1 MSCNPQFATSGV
13 CHIKRETM
21 VDTTMRRVGMLFLM
35 FAGWMPA
42 GPNPVRFLRST
53 DVPSLAVIFA
63 GSAEKAPDLSEVS
76 EWDTWIRERDAV
88 IRGRIDHGIEDSLS
102 ELILFGTSFPAPPK
116 LAAASD
122 AVNAAGDLTPN
133 ARARR
138 DAFIKA
144 VDQIDSD
151 RFRMVIEFLRRQKV
165 TEDEL
170 TAFLTGILRRFALEE
185 TGLKKQQ
192 ARADAGVSPET
203 SLLINYAIDDT
214 LLALKSS
221 HALPARVQRI
231 AVIGP
236 GLDLAGDPDVND
248 FCPPQSAQPFAILDA
263 VLRMGVA
270 TATDVQMSVVDF
282 NPLIVSHLRSSLA
295 KPGAA
300 PHYVLQLPR
309 AQSAGWNPG
318 AVAYWQH
325 FGETIGT
332 SATPVA
338 APPGMELRA
347 VAVKPAIATRIFVD
361 DLNIVTQTLDTVPGQ
376 GFDLVIATNLFAYY
390 TRVEQALA
398 LTSVARML
406 ASGGILIANGL
417 LPGVKLSEFDDLG
430 AHHVVYSDSGSG
442 EDLTSYKR
450 R

>member
-1 MSCNPQFATSGV
+1 
-13 CHIKRETM
+13 
-21 VDTTMRRVGMLFLM
+21 MRRFAFLCIIL
-35 FAGWMPA
+35 AGCLPA

-53 DVPSLAVIFA
+53 DVPALAVVFA
-63 GSAEKAPDLSEVS
+63 AGPEKVPDFNDAAD
-76 EWDTWIRERDAV
+76 WDTWIRERDAV

-151 RFRMVIEFLRRQKV
+151 RFRMVLEFLRRQHV

-192 ARADAGVSPET
+192 TRPDAGVSPET
-203 SLLINYAIDDT
+203 SLLINYAVEDT
-214 LLALKSS
+214 LRALKASR
-221 HALPARVQRI
+221 ALPAVVQRI

-248 FCPPQSAQPFAILDA
+248 FCPLQSLQPFAVLEA
-263 VLRMGVA
+263 VLRMGVSK
-270 TATDVQMSVVDF
+270 ATDVQLTVVDF
-282 NPLIVSHLRSSLA
+282 NPLIVSHLRTSLA
-295 KPGAA
+295 KTAA
-300 PHYVLQLPR
+300 GPHYVLQLPH
-309 AQSAGWNPG
+309 AQSAGWTSG
-318 AVAYWQH
+318 ALAYWQH

-332 SATPVA
+332 PAPPVA
-338 APPGMELRA
+338 TPPGMDLRA
-347 VAVKPAIATRIFVD
+347 VAVKPAIAARIFVD

-376 GFDLVIATNLFAYY
+376 GFDLVVATNLFAYY

-398 LTSVARML
+398 LVSVSRML
-406 ASGGILIANGL
+406 ASGGILISNGI
-417 LPGVKLSEFDDLG
+417 LPGVKLQDFDDLG
-430 AHHVVYSDSGSG
+430 AHRVSYSDSGSG
-442 EDLTSYKR
+442 DELTAYKR

>member
-1 MSCNPQFATSGV
+1 
-13 CHIKRETM
+13 M
-21 VDTTMRRVGMLFLM
+21 VGTTMRRAGLVFLI
-35 FAGWMPA
+35 FAGGMPA

-53 DVPSLAVIFA
+53 DVPSLAAIFA
-63 GSAEKAPDLSEVS
+63 GSPEKAPDLSEAT

-122 AVNAAGDLTPN
+122 AVNAAGDLTPS

-151 RFRMVIEFLRRQKV
+151 RFRMVLEFLRRQRV

-192 ARADAGVSPET
+192 TRADAGVSPET

-214 LLALKSS
+214 LQALKTSR
-221 HALPARVQRI
+221 ALPAKVQRI

-236 GLDLAGDPDVND
+236 GLDVAGDPDVND
-248 FCPPQSAQPFAILDA
+248 FCPLQSFQPFAVLDG

-282 NPLIVSHLRSSLA
+282 NPLIVSHLRTSLA
-295 KPGAA
+295 KPGTT

-309 AQSAGWNPG
+309 AQSAGWNAG
-318 AVAYWQH
+318 TVAYWQH
-325 FGETIGT
+325 FGEIIGT
-332 SATPVA
+332 STAPVA
-338 APPGMELRA
+338 APPGMEIRA
-347 VAVKPAIATRIFVD
+347 IAVKPAIATRIFVD

-376 GFDLVIATNLFAYY
+376 GFDLVIATNLFGYY
-390 TRVEQALA
+390 SRVEQELA

-406 ASGGILIANGL
+406 ASGGILISNGL

-430 AHHVVYSDSGSG
+430 THHVSYSDSGSG
-442 EDLTSYKR
+442 EDLMVFKR

>member
-1 MSCNPQFATSGV
+1 
-13 CHIKRETM
+13 M
-21 VDTTMRRVGMLFLM
+21 VLTTMRRAATLLLI
-35 FAGWMPA
+35 FAIGMPA
-42 GPNPVRFLRST
+42 ASPNPVRFLRST
-53 DVPSLAVIFA
+53 DVPSLALIFA
-63 GSAEKAPDLSEVS
+63 GSSEKPPDLSEPS
-76 EWDTWIRERDAV
+76 DWDTWIRERDAV

-122 AVNAAGDLTPN
+122 AVNAAGDLTAS

-138 DAFIKA
+138 DAFVKA
-144 VDQIDSD
+144 LDDIDSE

-165 TEDEL
+165 SEGEL
-170 TAFLTGILRRFALEE
+170 PGFLTGILRRFALEE

-214 LLALKSS
+214 LRTLKTN
-221 HALPARVQRI
+221 HTLPARVQRI

-248 FCPPQSAQPFAILDA
+248 FCPPQSLQPFAILDT

-282 NPLIVSHLRSSLA
+282 NPLIVSHLRSALA
-295 KPGAA
+295 KPGAV

-309 AQSAGWNPG
+309 PQSAGWNAG
-318 AVAYWQH
+318 ALSYWQH
-325 FGETIGT
+325 FGEAIGT
-332 SATPVA
+332 PATAAA
-338 APPGMELRA
+338 APQGMEMRA
-347 VAVKPAIATRIFVD
+347 VAIKPAIATRIFVD

-390 TRVEQALA
+390 TRVEQELA

-417 LPGVKLSEFDDLG
+417 LPGVKLAEFEELG
-430 AHHVVYSDSGSG
+430 AHHVAYSDSGSG
-442 EDLTSYKR
+442 DDLLVYKR